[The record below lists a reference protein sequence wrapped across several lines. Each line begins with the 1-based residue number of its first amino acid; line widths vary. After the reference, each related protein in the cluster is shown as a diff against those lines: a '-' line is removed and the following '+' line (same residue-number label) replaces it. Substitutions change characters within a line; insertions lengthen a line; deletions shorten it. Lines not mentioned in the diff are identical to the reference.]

1 MNSNENIPVALQSL
15 DELITALSEEERT
28 KYNQHIH
35 SIKLSADDFEKYC
48 SWSDDCYT
56 RNRIVDTEKFELIL
70 ICWCEGH
77 QTQIHDHGGE
87 ECWVKIIEGEFK
99 ETIYKKNK
107 EGELNLV
114 KSSISK
120 SNEVTYMKDFMGFHR
135 LENLSKKRS
144 MSLHLYAKPI
154 RKCTIFD
161 ENSKTFVNKD
171 LGYDTT
177 A

>member
-1 MNSNENIPVALQSL
+1 MNSNKNTSVALQSL
-15 DELITALSEEERT
+15 DALITALSEEERM
-28 KYNQHIH
+28 KYNQTRN
-35 SIKLSADDFEKYC
+35 SIKLSSDDFEKYC

-56 RNRIVDTEKFELIL
+56 RNCIVDTEKFELIL

-87 ECWVKIIEGEFK
+87 ECWVKVIEGEFK
-99 ETIYKKNK
+99 ETIYKKNE
-107 EGELNLV
+107 EGELNIV

-154 RKCTIFD
+154 RKCTVFD